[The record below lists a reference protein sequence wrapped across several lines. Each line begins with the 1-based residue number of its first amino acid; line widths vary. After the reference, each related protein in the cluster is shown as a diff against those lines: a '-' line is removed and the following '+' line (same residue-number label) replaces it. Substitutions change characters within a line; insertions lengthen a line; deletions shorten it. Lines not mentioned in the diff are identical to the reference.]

1 MFFLGH
7 SQPRRK
13 MGSPH
18 CDFID
23 SWGSTAQQLNK
34 NTFHN
39 GRKMDKDQKEQM
51 RKMEQCRPNHGSHV
65 PVWVVDFPVTLE
77 RNETCWGGGLLVLSF
92 RDEHWQCLPRCICAW
107 HCSILECVCVC
118 TVNGYHLPSILVWFA
133 LGQVGLWLPVTRDVY
148 PNTVFHV
155 NVQLYLCFSSTCT
168 CHLAAGTCCCTAIRP
183 LHGLVVIIQTQH
195 MTCKWYES

>member
-1 MFFLGH
+1 
-7 SQPRRK
+7 

-39 GRKMDKDQKEQM
+39 GRKMAKDQKEQM

-92 RDEHWQCLPRCICAW
+92 RDEHWQCLPRFICAW
-107 HCSILECVCVC
+107 HCSILECVCMHGQWLPPTKYFSLVC
-118 TVNGYHLPSILVWFA
+118 TRPSRFVI
-133 LGQVGLWLPVTRDVY
+133 
-148 PNTVFHV
+148 
-155 NVQLYLCFSSTCT
+155 T
-168 CHLAAGTCCCTAIRP
+168 CHTRCVSVYRISCQCAI
-183 LHGLVVIIQTQH
+183 VFVFF
-195 MTCKWYES
+195 